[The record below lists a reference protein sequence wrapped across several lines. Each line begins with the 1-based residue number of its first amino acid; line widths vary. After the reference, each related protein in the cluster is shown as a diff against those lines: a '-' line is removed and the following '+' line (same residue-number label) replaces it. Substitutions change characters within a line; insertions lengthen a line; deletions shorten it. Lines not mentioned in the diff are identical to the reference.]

1 MSNSIKD
8 PMKIKLLTKF
18 NLDLT
23 LRCGQTFR
31 WSKQNDWWYGVV
43 MEKVFKVR
51 QINNGLIFQNVDIN
65 YLKDYFRLNEDM
77 NKIISEIS
85 KDQHIK
91 KAVAT
96 YEGLRILNQKKWECL
111 ISFICATYKNIP
123 AIKQMLSRLS
133 KKFGDKMTFNGR
145 TFFSFPKARVLSE
158 TTIKELVKCGLGY
171 RAKYVLETAKTI
183 SNGHFDLENLHKKS
197 YERARAELLTLPGVG
212 LKVADCVLLFSL
224 NKLESFPVDVWIKR
238 ILVKYYSNH
247 FDKGFIKN
255 IMLKNQITK
264 KEYNCLN
271 SFGRNYFGK
280 YAGYAQ
286 EYLYHFERNRH
297 KFLSSN

>member
-1 MSNSIKD
+1 
-8 PMKIKLLTKF
+8 
-18 NLDLT
+18 
-23 LRCGQTFR
+23 
-31 WSKQNDWWYGVV
+31 
-43 MEKVFKVR
+43 
-51 QINNGLIFQNVDIN
+51 
-65 YLKDYFRLNEDM
+65 LKKYFGLNEDIH
-77 NKIISEIS
+77 KIVSEIS

-91 KAVAT
+91 KAVET
-96 YEGLRILNQKKWECL
+96 YEGLRILNQNKWECL

-123 AIKQMLSRLS
+123 AIKQMLSILS
-133 KKFGDKMTFNGR
+133 KKFGDKIVFDGR
-145 TFFSFPKARVLSE
+145 TFFSFPTPKVLSE
-158 TTIKELVKCGLGY
+158 TTIKELLKCGLGY

-183 SNGHFDLENLHKKS
+183 SNDRFDLENLHKKS

-212 LKVADCVLLFSL
+212 LKVADCILLFSFK
-224 NKLESFPVDVWIKR
+224 KLESFPVDVWIKR

-247 FDKGFIKN
+247 FDEDFIKN

-264 KEYNCLN
+264 TEYNCLN

-286 EYLYHFERNRH
+286 EYLYHFERTKH